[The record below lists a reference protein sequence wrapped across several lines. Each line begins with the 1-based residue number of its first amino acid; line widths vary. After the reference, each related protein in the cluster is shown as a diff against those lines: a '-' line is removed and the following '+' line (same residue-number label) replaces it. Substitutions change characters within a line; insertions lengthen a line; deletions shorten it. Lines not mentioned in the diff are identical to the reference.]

1 MIKMSINCEINYWFI
16 EMKIQVKHNILSM
29 SIFIKIKLLIINRIN
44 ITRPWRITSMN
55 NEVKKILAEIVKK
68 LKKDYKPLKI
78 ILFGSH
84 AYGQPKDDSDL
95 DLLILKNTRRRPV
108 DRFVNVKRI
117 IYNPKW
123 RIPISPLVYTPKELE
138 NRLRMGDDFISE
150 ITKKGIV
157 LYER

>member
-123 RIPISPLVYTPKELE
+123 RIPVSPLVYTPKELE

>member
-1 MIKMSINCEINYWFI
+1 MSANCEINYWFT
-16 EMKIQVKHNILSM
+16 EMKIRIKHNILSM

-44 ITRPWRITSMN
+44 ITQPWRITSMN

>member
-1 MIKMSINCEINYWFI
+1 
-16 EMKIQVKHNILSM
+16 
-29 SIFIKIKLLIINRIN
+29 
-44 ITRPWRITSMN
+44 MN

-95 DLLILKNTRRRPV
+95 DLLILKNTKKRPV

-123 RIPISPLVYTPKELE
+123 KIPISPLVYTPKELE

-150 ITKKGIV
+150 ITEKGIV